1 MFAAVRVGGADGRVR
16 DERIALAAGV
26 LGQET
31 IGPGG
36 LAYGLRTVPEM
47 LRIAAAIAD
56 HAPHS
61 WVINFTNP
69 VGMVTEAMAR
79 VLGDRVIGICDSPIA
94 LTRRVARA
102 LGRPAASMSFDY
114 VGLNHLGWLLAA
126 RADGRDLLP
135 ELLADDDLLRTL
147 EEGVLFGGDLLRSLR
162 MIPNEYLHYFYDRDP
177 ARRAAMA
184 AEHTRGEEIAADQ
197 ARCYDEIADATDGAA
212 AIWEAAR
219 RARDAG
225 YLRDAREAAGGGE
238 RPEADLSDGGYE
250 QVALDLMAAIALDRR
265 SVQILGVRNHGA
277 IRVLDDDA
285 VVEVPCTVG
294 ADGARPLAT
303 GPVPDHCAGLMLQVK
318 AVERDVI
325 AAATGGDRGAFGRA
339 LATHPVV
346 GSLPAARQMLDA
358 YWPADPE

>member
-1 MFAAVRVGGADGRVR
+1 
-16 DERIALAAGV
+16 
-26 LGQET
+26 
-31 IGPGG
+31 
-36 LAYGLRTVPEM
+36 
-47 LRIAAAIAD
+47 
-56 HAPHS
+56 
-61 WVINFTNP
+61 
-69 VGMVTEAMAR
+69 
-79 VLGDRVIGICDSPIA
+79 
-94 LTRRVARA
+94 
-102 LGRPAASMSFDY
+102 
-114 VGLNHLGWLLAA
+114 
-126 RADGRDLLP
+126 
-135 ELLADDDLLRTL
+135 
-147 EEGVLFGGDLLRSLR
+147 
-162 MIPNEYLHYFYDRDP
+162 MIPNEYLHYFYDRDQ
-177 ARRAAMA
+177 AVRAAMA

-197 ARCYDEIADATDGAA
+197 ARCYDEIAAATDGAA

-294 ADGARPLAT
+294 ADGARPLAA
-303 GPVPDHCAGLMLQVK
+303 GPVPDHCVGLMLQVK

-325 AAATGGDRGAFGRA
+325 AAATDGDRGAFGRA

-346 GSLPAARQMLDA
+346 GSLLAARHMLDA
-358 YWPADPE
+358 YWPQTPDDDRFPVGGQRVIG